1 MEKSNITSAMKI
13 LFLFTLMLLLFASCN
28 PEPQQIRMGEEECAH
43 CSMMINDE
51 QFAAQLVAT
60 TGRHYNFDAIECM
73 AAFVDGFDGD
83 IHSLWVH
90 DYFEPG
96 EWIDATQATY
106 LHSDQLRSPMS
117 VNISAY
123 RQAQQAGQNQAEYDG
138 NLLDWD
144 EVKVLVREKW
154 GQ

>member
-1 MEKSNITSAMKI
+1 
-13 LFLFTLMLLLFASCN
+13 
-28 PEPQQIRMGEEECAH
+28 MGEEECAH

-73 AAFVDGFDGD
+73 AAYIGDFDGD

-96 EWIDATQATY
+96 EWIDATDATY

-123 RQAQQAGQNQAEYDG
+123 RQTEDAQQNQTEYEG
-138 NLLDWD
+138 NLLNWD
-144 EVKVLVREKW
+144 EVRQLVREEW